1 MENIDFKKN
10 FNKFLTENTKPNPRS
25 AEELRRI
32 IRESILEKKD
42 EEEVVDAEVETT
54 DAPAEP
60 AMDATETETTSDLEG
75 DARTVQDDLEKAL
88 EGAKSMGDDKLIN
101 QIENTITFLIRS
113 QHSVTE
119 QAEDDSFEGD
129 VNLVVGSYYDLMDP
143 GDGEVREDNE
153 YLGFDLNTREHI
165 FRAEN
170 GPGSKEF
177 NFTMM
182 AAEDI
187 NEFVK

>member
-119 QAEDDSFEGD
+119 QAEDDDYEPSELNMQFHMALSELIQEYSEQGLSNGEILD
-129 VNLVVGSYYDLMDP
+129 TMDIMK
-143 GDGEVREDNE
+143 EEWDNMPT
-153 YLGFDLNTREHI
+153 DSTQTQI
-165 FRAEN
+165 
-170 GPGSKEF
+170 K
-177 NFTMM
+177 
-182 AAEDI
+182 
-187 NEFVK
+187 K